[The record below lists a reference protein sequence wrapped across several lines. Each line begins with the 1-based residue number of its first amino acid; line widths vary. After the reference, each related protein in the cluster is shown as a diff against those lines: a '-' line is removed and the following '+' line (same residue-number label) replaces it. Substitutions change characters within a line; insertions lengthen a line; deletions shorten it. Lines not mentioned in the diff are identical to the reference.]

1 MAARPQLR
9 FLGLGQ
15 QRRQEHEIG
24 HAVRDDSECVGA
36 RLGRDELVLV
46 QLARETL
53 DACGLAEAGI
63 DGEDQRHWTP
73 YARDPRP

>member
-1 MAARPQLR
+1 
-9 FLGLGQ
+9 
-15 QRRQEHEIG
+15 
-24 HAVRDDSECVGA
+24 
-36 RLGRDELVLV
+36 V